1 MGCTPRPEYVL
12 LRGLRRLH
20 IFPGAAVGAQIS
32 SGASS
37 ASTRRS
43 TDWTVQELVARWQP
57 CAGVVDFH
65 PLLDSLAQAGL
76 VAAPEAISMWARA
89 LGSPNRCSAWIY
101 RPSSAKSRI
110 HAGMCRS
117 GRKRVR
123 CPPTSLATT
132 GRRFHIASAT
142 PRPKPSWRLFLTT
155 TVASRWSALTIT
167 AFACGSRREN
177 CSRSMRLEPD
187 PSWLE
192 RALVDTVLEAA
203 ELPVVAGI
211 SVQQVVDALGDPK
224 ERRAAADHRPVG
236 VDSSV
241 EPVGRDRAQ
250 QLGDPA
256 SHRRGV
262 DHPHRAP
269 AQRLAAVGERELQ
282 RAPAVLGDHRPK
294 APEGKGA
301 SGISCGPWAGA
312 VIACR

>member
-1 MGCTPRPEYVL
+1 MRGAPQLWKRVRPAREDDGVRA
-12 LRGLRRLH
+12 RG
-20 IFPGAAVGAQIS
+20 VGAQELTG
-32 SGASS
+32 GARECV
-37 ASTRRS
+37 AGFGADVRAADDVRPGRLQRRS
-43 TDWTVQELVARWQP
+43 
-57 CAGVVDFH
+57 
-65 PLLDSLAQAGL
+65 
-76 VAAPEAISMWARA
+76 
-89 LGSPNRCSAWIY
+89 
-101 RPSSAKSRI
+101 KSRRLRVVKHDDVT
-110 HAGMCRS
+110 HAQ
-117 GRKRVR
+117 
-123 CPPTSLATT
+123 
-132 GRRFHIASAT
+132 
-142 PRPKPSWRLFLTT
+142 PS
-155 TVASRWSALTIT
+155 
-167 AFACGSRREN
+167 
-177 CSRSMRLEPD
+177 LEPD

-192 RALVDTVLEAA
+192 RALVDTLLEAA